1 MMCLSD
7 FAIPIRKRTR
17 RFAHEPAEHRDADA
31 EVRTPQH
38 RNRGS
43 RITKRRLLALRKPRR
58 AAHERNAPRARDRE
72 RIVECVS
79 ETEIDQHRRSRS
91 GLETDRINEIHRT
104 PAKRLLDTRA

>member
-31 EVRTPQH
+31 EVRAPQD

-43 RITKRRLLALRKPRR
+43 RITKRRLLPLRKSSR
-58 AAHERNAPRARDRE
+58 AADERNAPRARNRE
-72 RIVECVS
+72 RIIECVR
-79 ETEIDQHRRSRS
+79 ETEIDEHRRSRR
-91 GLETDRINEIHRT
+91 GLKADRINE
-104 PAKRLLDTRA
+104 